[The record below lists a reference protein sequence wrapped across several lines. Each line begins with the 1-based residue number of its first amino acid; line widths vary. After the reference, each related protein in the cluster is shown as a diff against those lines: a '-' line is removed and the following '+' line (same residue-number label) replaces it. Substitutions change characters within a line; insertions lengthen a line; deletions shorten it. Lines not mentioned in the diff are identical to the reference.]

1 MASKDSP
8 PAPPPVSL
16 KPWYYQEW
24 FLFPILPFWPVWAVL
39 IIRSP
44 WHNGIVSGA
53 VAWAM
58 LFVGGYWI
66 VWLQLVQE
74 GRLNEVT
81 IAILIPGALLTVI
94 TQVHWTRCRKTLR
107 GQQGSEGDSSGAHAE
122 AQLPAGHAVSRPKP
136 RRPRRR
142 GRRR

>member
-8 PAPPPVSL
+8 PTPPSVSL

-44 WHNGIVSGA
+44 WHNGIISGA
-53 VAWAM
+53 LAWAM

-81 IAILIPGALLTVI
+81 IAILIPGLLLTVI
-94 TQVHWTRCRKTLR
+94 TQFHWSRYRGTLR
-107 GQQGSEGDSSGAHAE
+107 GQQGHDGATGTAQPTSGQAA
-122 AQLPAGHAVSRPKP
+122 ARPKG

-142 GRRR
+142 VRRR